1 MNSLLAFR
9 HAKWVFHPF
18 RLKYLDNNSP
28 KHYLCSIKFNQK
40 YPTMYE
46 QDDTIFNSKSTTA
59 INQSDKKRISKDALK
74 MAAAALAGAGVGAGA
89 MWAGTSFASEPTPA
103 SNPDS
108 VPAADQQPSEKPM
121 AEADN
126 TAEESPKVELK
137 ASAETAT
144 NAKSSNSHP
153 SHSAPKHDP
162 EPEAKPE
169 PAHAESESTPAI
181 YHERIQIGEVQDV
194 TDDEGNTIRL
204 AQGTVD
210 GHDAVS
216 RIDEHNRVVAAIV
229 DSNDNGEFESSEIV
243 DLRGESIQVGGA
255 TPVANNEVQVI
266 SVENDVDLNGH
277 AVNIAHIAVGDDEA
291 LLVDANQNGEADF
304 LVHDDNG
311 NNQIDDGEVHDIS
324 DSHMPMPQLDDVS
337 GADGHLVQ
345 NDGLPDYSN
354 DADIT
359 MYEA

>member
-1 MNSLLAFR
+1 
-9 HAKWVFHPF
+9 
-18 RLKYLDNNSP
+18 
-28 KHYLCSIKFNQK
+28 
-40 YPTMYE
+40 MYE
-46 QDDTIFNSKSTTA
+46 QDDTIFSNKANTEF
-59 INQSDKKRISKDALK
+59 NQQSDEPRNRGKKHLSKESLK
-74 MAAAALAGAGVGAGA
+74 MAASALAGVGVGVGA
-89 MWAGTSFASEPTPA
+89 MWAGSSMASADVHANNPQPAEDAATEPNHATATETSPRETPKAAPKSSDSTSGSKSETHRADAHNHQSTATPEHEPEPTP
-103 SNPDS
+103 
-108 VPAADQQPSEKPM
+108 Q
-121 AEADN
+121 
-126 TAEESPKVELK
+126 
-137 ASAETAT
+137 
-144 NAKSSNSHP
+144 
-153 SHSAPKHDP
+153 
-162 EPEAKPE
+162 
-169 PAHAESESTPAI
+169 PAI
-181 YHERIQIGEVQDV
+181 NHGRIEIGEVQEV

-204 AQGTVD
+204 AQGTMD
-210 GHDAVS
+210 GHNAVF
-216 RIDEHNRVVAAIV
+216 RVDDHNRVIAAIV
-229 DSNDNGEFESSEIV
+229 DSNDNGEFESNEIV

>member
-1 MNSLLAFR
+1 
-9 HAKWVFHPF
+9 
-18 RLKYLDNNSP
+18 
-28 KHYLCSIKFNQK
+28 
-40 YPTMYE
+40 MYE
-46 QDDTIFNSKSTTA
+46 QDDTIFSNKANTEFYQ
-59 INQSDKKRISKDALK
+59 QSDEPRNRGKKHLSRESLK
-74 MAAAALAGAGVGAGA
+74 MAASALAGVGVGVGA
-89 MWAGTSFASEPTPA
+89 MWAGSSMALADVHANTNNPQPSVAANNPQPAEDAATEPDYATATETSPQETPKA
-103 SNPDS
+103 APKSPDS
-108 VPAADQQPSEKPM
+108 TSGSKSETHRADAHNHQS
-121 AEADN
+121 
-126 TAEESPKVELK
+126 
-137 ASAETAT
+137 TAT
-144 NAKSSNSHP
+144 PEH
-153 SHSAPKHDP
+153 
-162 EPEAKPE
+162 EPEQTPQ
-169 PAHAESESTPAI
+169 PAI
-181 YHERIQIGEVQDV
+181 NHGRIEIGEVQEV

-204 AQGTVD
+204 AQGTMD
-210 GHDAVS
+210 GHNAVF
-216 RIDEHNRVVAAIV
+216 RVDDHNRVIAAIV
-229 DSNDNGEFESSEIV
+229 DSNDNGEFESNEIV

-255 TPVANNEVQVI
+255 TPVANDEVQVI